1 MGFAPVITG
10 VVAFSCLPES
20 KVYKFAQKQPIN
32 ISREYSKFSGLS
44 VLMMFLFKELAKD
57 NDHDSDQDGG
67 KITEEDI
74 AKMMGQYMHKSVAS
88 QIADSV
94 MRMGDVYQ
102 PALTEDEKISGHG
115 DVYEPHH
122 HHKNYLTFPEF
133 LEVITDDTMSLAML
147 RQGLELP
154 MEDFSDDEEDDVR
167 EMSSPSS
174 SDRDDEVAVTKVR
187 RGPTLRRQGTTHHA
201 SKHGHALPPP
211 HQDWEEKVSPDGRS
225 YFSNRKLRKTQWVD
239 PRYA

>member
-1 MGFAPVITG
+1 MAFAPVITG
-10 VVAFSCLPES
+10 IVAFSCLPES

-44 VLMMFLFKELAKD
+44 VLMMFLFKELAKN

-67 KITEEDI
+67 KIKETDI
-74 AKMMGQYMHKSVAS
+74 SNMMGQYMHKSVAS

-133 LEVITDDTMSLAML
+133 LEVITDDTMTLTML

-154 MEDFSDDEEDDVR
+154 MEDWDEE
-167 EMSSPSS
+167 E
-174 SDRDDEVAVTKVR
+174 EEEEEEEGAVTKPR
-187 RGPTLRRQGTTHHA
+187 SFGRNTATLRQGTQRA
-201 SKHGHALPPP
+201 PKHGRALAPP
-211 HQDWEEKVSPDGRS
+211 HQDWEEKVAPDGRS
-225 YFSNRKLRKTQWVD
+225 YYSNRKLKKTQWVD
-239 PRYA
+239 PRCA